1 MITVY
6 NVIYAKPV
14 WTRAS
19 AIEHM
24 TGNGVTDILQCEE
37 TEGAICFTLSIKPS
51 NDLTPSRALPLT
63 DSVCLIIRD
72 LKIPDEVIVELDER
86 KEPPEEKTDASL
98 SERADSC

>member
-37 TEGAICFTLSIKPS
+37 TDGAVCFTLSIKPKE
-51 NDLTPSRALPLT
+51 DTTPSRALPLT

-72 LKIPDEVIVELDER
+72 LKIPDEVIVEDER
-86 KEPPEEKTDASL
+86 KEPLEEKTDASL
-98 SERADSC
+98 SEHADSC